1 MNYKMKTSIAAIALA
16 GSGLMASSVQAA
28 DSLDGFYAQ
37 VRIGIQYQ
45 DNGDGAESDATIESF
60 ASRIGYNT
68 EKDLGNGLT
77 GFGRL
82 EFQIDAE
89 DSDADP
95 DTGVRDTTKIRLGY
109 AGIKGGF
116 GSIRIGQDYH
126 TFYNY
131 TVAPI
136 DIPWWFSGIGLIQY
150 VGRTGDGLTYTN
162 TAGGFS
168 FGATAYLEADDADD
182 GFEFGASYDFGPVKL
197 GVGTRDLDAFTDALN
212 AVTISGKAGG
222 VGMGITFQDQ
232 GDNDGYEGNISYGP
246 AYLQFGE
253 TNDQSAFTLGYTMN
267 IGPKTLMWFELYR
280 QEAGADE
287 VDDNVTAIA
296 TLKYNIF

>member
-1 MNYKMKTSIAAIALA
+1 MSDYKLKMAGVVLA
-16 GSGLMASSVQAA
+16 SAMSTTAVQAA

-37 VRIGIQYQ
+37 VRIGIQHEN
-45 DNGDGAESDATIESF
+45 NGDGAESDTTIESF

-116 GSIRIGQDYH
+116 GSIRLGQDYH

-131 TVAPI
+131 SVAPI
-136 DIPWWFSGIGLIQY
+136 DIPWWFSGIGLVQY

-162 TAGGFS
+162 TIGGFS
-168 FGATAYLEADDADD
+168 FGATAYLESGDADD
-182 GFEFGASYDFGPVKL
+182 GFEFGASYDFGPIQIAAAS
-197 GVGTRDLDAFTDALN
+197 RDLDSFTDALT
-212 AVTISGKAGG
+212 AFTISGKAGG

-232 GDNDGYEGNISYGP
+232 GDSDGYEGNISYGP

-253 TNDQSAFTLGYTMN
+253 TNDQSAFTLGYALD